1 LSASCFGAPP
11 SLTLIFTFCLLAGGL
26 ERAHAQGPQHEP
38 PWRYHLMPWLTHA
51 GQPRP
56 WRTDRRLT
64 SYVEQ
69 GYPDDVLVLFG
80 AADTLQGQKP
90 EAMWVTITAYDS
102 ASSLFLGILGNQPFN
117 LSGLSERDNVVFRI
131 NPQWKR
137 PVAVA
142 FNGSYRDAGWP
153 TSAVPEFFVRLREG
167 IRAYRLGNNG
177 HNVPEI
183 ERCISILTP
192 LMDSVPFAAR
202 SDENFVG
209 HYALGRCFA
218 EKYQTEAAIRQFR
231 AAIALDTNDLD
242 SHMALL
248 AELSVMTHR
257 RPGQLSPADEARW
270 EREFLDELSI
280 ARSRF
285 AQDVGVE
292 QVLGLV
298 FDPASEATVDSLWR
312 PYLPKLRRVGYAAFR
327 WKQR

>member
-1 LSASCFGAPP
+1 
-11 SLTLIFTFCLLAGGL
+11 
-26 ERAHAQGPQHEP
+26 
-38 PWRYHLMPWLTHA
+38 MPWVTHA
-51 GQPRP
+51 GQPSP

-64 SYVEQ
+64 SYFEQ
-69 GYPDDVLVLFG
+69 GYPDDVLVRFG
-80 AADTLQGQKP
+80 AADSLQGQKP

-102 ASSLFLGILGNQPFN
+102 ASALFLGILGNQPFT
-117 LSGLSERDNVVFRI
+117 LPGLSERDNVVFRI
-131 NPQWKR
+131 HPQWKR

-153 TSAVPEFFVRLREG
+153 TSAVPEFFARLREG

-192 LMDSVPFAAR
+192 LMDSVPSAVR

-209 HYALGRCFA
+209 HYVLGRCFS

-231 AAIALDTNDLD
+231 AAISLDTNDLD

-248 AELSVMTHR
+248 AELSVMTHHP
-257 RPGQLSPADEARW
+257 PGQLSPADEARW
-270 EREFLDELSI
+270 EREFLDELVVV
-280 ARSRF
+280 RSRF
-285 AQDVGVE
+285 AQDPGVE
-292 QVLGLV
+292 QVLGLL
-298 FDPASEATVDSLWR
+298 FAPTSEATVDSLWR
-312 PYLPKLRRVGYAAFR
+312 PYVAKLRRVGYAVFR